1 MVVEEIHKRK
11 YHLVSYNSVE
21 EAHGG
26 VIVYKVDVVMKIR
39 GHREQNG
46 LFVFIQSLNDISQ
59 LKVE

>member
-1 MVVEEIHKRK
+1 MK